1 MRKVLYFLPLLFC
14 IMEAQAQKADYNLLI
29 GTYTNTGKSEG
40 IYVYDFNTQTAAFR
54 AKCISKNV
62 TNPSYLTVTKDN
74 KFVYSVNEDGPKS
87 TISAFSFD
95 PVLGKLEFINKLD
108 AMGADPCY
116 IIADRNNVIAA
127 NYSGGSIVVL
137 GRDTAGAVTG
147 PKQVIKHSGKSIDPK
162 GRQQSAHVH
171 MVKFTPDG
179 KYVLSNDL
187 GTDKVYL
194 YKYNPASADQVL
206 VLSDSLSVQAGSG
219 PRHLTFSKDG
229 KFAYLLQ
236 EINGNVTVY
245 SYQNG
250 HLKVLQQTN
259 IVPSDFTGESGAA
272 DIHLTPDGKFL
283 YATNRGTANSI
294 TRFAVQNDGML
305 VKKSTI
311 PTAGK
316 GPRNFAID
324 PSGNYLLVAHQ
335 YTNNVVIFKIN
346 KETGAL
352 TDTNKRIELG
362 APVCLVFAANN

>member
-1 MRKVLYFLPLLFC
+1 MKKVLYLLPLLFWM
-14 IMEAQAQKADYNLLI
+14 METQAQTANYNLLI

-40 IYVYDFNTQTAAFR
+40 IYVYDFNTQTGAFR
-54 AKCISKNV
+54 AKSIAKNI
-62 TNPSYLTVTKDN
+62 TNPSYLTVSKDN
-74 KFVYSVNEDGPKS
+74 KFVYSVNEDGANS

-95 PVLGKLEFINKLD
+95 PVLGKLEFLNKLD
-108 AMGADPCY
+108 SKGADPCY

-137 GRDTAGAVTG
+137 GRDTDGTLTG
-147 PKQVIKHSGKSIDPK
+147 PKQVINHSGSSIDPK
-162 GRQQSAHVH
+162 GRQTSPHVH

-179 KYVLSNDL
+179 KYIVSNDL

-194 YKYNPASADQVL
+194 YKYNAKSADNVL
-206 VLSDSLSVQAGSG
+206 ELSDSIAVKAGSG
-219 PRHLTFSKDG
+219 PRHLTFSNNG
-229 KFAYLLQ
+229 KYAYLIQEITGNLTVFAYHD
-236 EINGNVTVY
+236 
-245 SYQNG
+245 G

-259 IVPSDFTGESGAA
+259 IVPDKFKGETGAA

-294 TRFAVQNDGML
+294 TRFAVQPNGTL
-305 VKKSTI
+305 VKKSNI

-316 GPRNFAID
+316 GPRNFSID

-335 YTNNVVIFKIN
+335 YTNDVVIFKIN

-352 TDTNKRIELG
+352 SDTHKRIELG
-362 APVCLVFAANN
+362 APVCLVFTGTK

>member
-1 MRKVLYFLPLLFC
+1 MKRVLYLLPLLFW
-14 IMEAQAQKADYNLLI
+14 IMETQAQTADYNLLI

-54 AKCISKNV
+54 AKCIGKNV
-62 TNPSYLTVTKDN
+62 TNPSYLTVSKDN
-74 KFVYSVNEDGPKS
+74 HFVYSVNEDGENS

-95 PVLGKLEFINKLD
+95 PVTGTLDFLNKLD
-108 AMGADPCY
+108 SKGADPCY
-116 IIADRNNVIAA
+116 VISDQINVIAA

-137 GRDTAGAVTG
+137 GRDTSGALTG
-147 PKQVIKHSGKSIDPK
+147 PKQVIKHSGSSIDPK
-162 GRQQSAHVH
+162 GRQKSPHVH

-194 YKYNPASADQVL
+194 YKYHANSVDNVL
-206 VLSDSLSVQAGSG
+206 ELSDSIAVKAGSG
-219 PRHLTFSKDG
+219 PRHLTFSKNG

-236 EINGNVTVY
+236 EINGDVTVFK
-245 SYQNG
+245 YQNG

-259 IVPSDFTGESGAA
+259 IVPDDFTGESGAA
-272 DIHLTPDGKFL
+272 DIHLTPNGKFL

-294 TRFAVQNDGML
+294 TRFAVQNDGTL
-305 VKKSTI
+305 VKKSSI

-316 GPRNFAID
+316 GPRNFTID

-352 TDTNKRIELG
+352 SDTHKRIELG
-362 APVCLVFAANN
+362 APVCLVFTANK